1 MFHNIVLLGDG
12 GVGKTTWV
20 NRLLGDPFEPRYF
33 ETRCVS
39 YNTIEKDGVMF
50 KIWDTAGQEK
60 YSDLGS
66 KIYHLASLGIIFY
79 DMSNKVSYKNVDA
92 WVTKFRQACPT
103 APIMIIGTKLDI
115 PKITGE
121 EHRKLM
127 RYTDDLFMLSN
138 KECCYFKT
146 PLNKAVDMFKNK
158 V

>member
-33 ETRCVS
+33 ETRGVS

-66 KIYHLASLGIIFY
+66 KIYHLAQLGIIFY
-79 DMSNKVSYKNVDA
+79 DMANKVSYKNVDV
-92 WVTKFRQACPT
+92 WVAKFRQACPT
-103 APIMIIGTKLDI
+103 APIMIIGTKLGTEKL
-115 PKITGE
+115 KITGE
-121 EHRKLM
+121 EHEKL
-127 RYTDDLFMLSN
+127 RRFTGDLFMISN
-138 KECCYFKT
+138 KEISYFMT
-146 PLNKAVDMFKNK
+146 PLNKAADMFK
-158 V
+158 